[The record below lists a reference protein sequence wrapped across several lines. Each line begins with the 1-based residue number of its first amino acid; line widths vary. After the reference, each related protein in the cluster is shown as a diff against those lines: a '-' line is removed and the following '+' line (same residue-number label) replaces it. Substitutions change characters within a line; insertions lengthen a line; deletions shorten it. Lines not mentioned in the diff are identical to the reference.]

1 MKKNKI
7 SLETKVID
15 KLYREIVRHIKSNK
29 DMPSKQYLAK
39 FMKIEIKVLEVRLRS
54 LRMDGHI
61 ETDYSLNITGCP
73 FTRIN
78 WITKP
83 ILASA

>member
-1 MKKNKI
+1 
-7 SLETKVID
+7 
-15 KLYREIVRHIKSNK
+15 
-29 DMPSKQYLAK
+29 MPSKQYLAK
-39 FMKIEIKVLEVRLRS
+39 FMGIEVKVLEVRLRS

-61 ETDYSLNITGCP
+61 ETDYSLNIIGCP

-78 WITKP
+78 WITRP